1 MLARETERTE
11 QRARAPRRAR
21 EEPRARLG
29 RRSDGQ
35 LVVVRGGVE
44 TPACVC
50 PCFPWSEPTRYVSL
64 RDYDEEEIAFVRD
77 LAELDPAS
85 RRALELGLVEAGF
98 VLEVVRI
105 DSIEEEIEIRAWRV
119 QTRQGPRSFQ
129 TARDEWPREMPGGG
143 LLVGDVAGDL
153 FYVPDPSK
161 LDTRSRDLLWAYAD

>member
-11 QRARAPRRAR
+11 KSARAPRRAR
-21 EEPRARLG
+21 ESQRMRLG
-29 RRSDGQ
+29 RKSDGQ
-35 LVVVRGGVE
+35 LVVVRGSVE

-50 PCFPWSEPTRYVSL
+50 PCFPWSQPTRYLSL
-64 RDYDEEEIAFVRD
+64 RDYDEDEIGFVGD

-85 RRALELGLVEAGF
+85 RRALEQGLVEAGF
-98 VLEVVRI
+98 VLEVVSI

-119 QTRQGPRSFQ
+119 ETRQGPRSFQ

-143 LLVGDVAGDL
+143 LLVCDVAGDL

-161 LDTRSRDLLWAYAD
+161 LDARSQDLLWAYAD